1 MDTVDNHPVEFS
13 KILKRQGFL
22 VNVIVTDDQIRVLL
36 EGDTSHVY
44 FQGRDRYFGIQS
56 TKN

>member
-1 MDTVDNHPVEFS
+1 VDMDTVDNHPMEFS

-36 EGDTSHVY
+36 EGDTIPLLFSW
-44 FQGRDRYFGIQS
+44 GR
-56 TKN
+56 

>member
-1 MDTVDNHPVEFS
+1 MELS

-36 EGDTSHVY
+36 EGDTIPHLLS
-44 FQGRDRYFGIQS
+44 GRR
-56 TKN
+56 